1 MKFSIQLRARQ
12 AFAPVTLWL
21 KRSATLFTLAGLGLG
36 LGLAPAVAA
45 KPGSRQPGVVITV
58 KNDYGGSVRKRF
70 GEVQQINRLGQRVE
84 ISGSSCMSSCTM
96 YLGAKNVCVSPNTTF
111 GFHGPSR
118 FGSKLT
124 QVEFDEW
131 SRVISSHY
139 PAPVRTWYMQNAR
152 HSTNSVKRVKGNQ
165 LIRLGIP
172 SC

>member
-1 MKFSIQLRARQ
+1 
-12 AFAPVTLWL
+12 
-21 KRSATLFTLAGLGLG
+21 
-36 LGLAPAVAA
+36 
-45 KPGSRQPGVVITV
+45 VISV

-84 ISGSSCMSSCTM
+84 ISGASCMSSCTM
-96 YLGAKNVCVSPNTTF
+96 YLGAKDVCVNPDTTF

-124 QVEFDEW
+124 QTEFDEW

-152 HSTNSVKRVKGNQ
+152 YSTGNVKRVKGTQ

-172 SC
+172 AC